1 MTILLSFFPCFPA
14 SHILKCLKL
23 SRRIS
28 KVKQIVRVGL
38 VNLGCPKNQ
47 VDAEI
52 MLGTL
57 SASGF
62 ELTANENE
70 ADLLIVNTCGFIDQ
84 AKAESIDTL
93 VELGALKETGRLK
106 FLLAAGCL
114 AQRYGKNLLEE
125 LPELDGVVGVGD
137 FPKIAEV
144 CRQLLSYK
152 GRRPLLTDAPTFL
165 YDEET
170 PRVRTTPRHWAY
182 VKVSEGCN
190 YRCSFCAIPS
200 FRGDLVSRPPDSVV
214 SEVERLAGEGVREV
228 NLIAQSLTSYG
239 WERRDRGGLVAL
251 LRRLVRIDGVEWIR
265 LFYTYPTDF
274 TEPLIDLIASEEKI
288 CKYVDLPL
296 QHIDDRILREMHRK
310 GSAKEIRRLIDQ
322 LRGRIPD
329 LTLRTTFIVGF
340 PGEDEMAFQS
350 LQSFVEEIG
359 FDRLG
364 VFTYSPEEGTPAF
377 SLGDPVPNSVK
388 AQRRDRLLKLQAR
401 LSRKRNRRM
410 IGQRM
415 EVRVDGPSS
424 ETDLL
429 LEGRTQ
435 GQAPEVDGVVYIS
448 DVGSGPPP
456 RPGDLVTLEV
466 TAAHTYDLVGRVVE
480 RSPDRDNAVVSGR
493 SGLRLLP

>member
-1 MTILLSFFPCFPA
+1 MKP
-14 SHILKCLKL
+14 
-23 SRRIS
+23 
-28 KVKQIVRVGL
+28 IVRVGL
-38 VNLGCPKNQ
+38 VSLGCPKNQ
-47 VDAEI
+47 IDAEV

-57 SASGF
+57 STSGF
-62 ELTANENE
+62 EITANENE

-114 AQRYGKNLLEE
+114 AQRYGENLLKE

-144 CRQLLSYK
+144 CRQLLSNK
-152 GRRPLLTDAPTFL
+152 DSRPRLTDTPTFL
-165 YDEET
+165 YNEET

-200 FRGDLVSRPPDSVV
+200 FRGDLVSRTPDSVV
-214 SEVERLAGEGVREV
+214 REVERLAEDGVREV

-239 WERRDRGGLVAL
+239 WERRERGGLVAL
-251 LRRLVRIDGVEWIR
+251 LKKLARIDGIEWIR

-274 TEPLIDLIASEEKI
+274 TEPLIELIASEEKI

-310 GSAKEIRRLIDQ
+310 GSSEEIRRLIDR
-322 LRGRIPD
+322 LRRRIPG

-340 PGEDEMAFQS
+340 PGEDETAFQS
-350 LQSFVEEIG
+350 LHTFVEEVG

-377 SLGDPVPNSVK
+377 VLGDTVPNHVK

-401 LSRKRNRRM
+401 LSRKRNRGM
-410 IGQRM
+410 IGKRV

-435 GQAPEVDGVVYIS
+435 GQAPEVDGVIYIS
-448 DVGSGPPP
+448 DVGIFPPP

-466 TAAHTYDLVGRVVE
+466 TAAHTYDLVGRVIE
-480 RSPDRDNAVVSGR
+480 RSPDRVNVAGDIR
-493 SGLRLLP
+493 SGVHLLP